1 MVEGRS
7 KQAFKQWL
15 SVCDPAWRGGIEVV
29 AINGSTGFQDRY
41 CGGTARRRR
50 GHESLPCRPPRRRRP
65 RPVPAPDPTD
75 HPRPPP
81 PRERSALP
89 GPARTLDTVATCSPT
104 NSSSGSRRCSPT
116 NSHVQVE
123 ATWGHL
129 PAHDHRLPADRVQAR
144 QPMVRLIDSLSH
156 GVPKP
161 LSELITLGHIEE
173 AGRRRIGLL
182 RPARCQ
188 QRTHRGDQWPAPRPP
203 LLGARISQGSPTADH
218 GSRRRLRRRRPR
230 CRRG

>member
-1 MVEGRS
+1 MSSASPATPSTSAGAGSNRS
-7 KQAFKQWL
+7 STATAAARTIR
-15 SVCDPAWRGGIEVV
+15 STGAGPHPPRGG
-29 AINGSTGFQDRY
+29 D
-41 CGGTARRRR
+41 
-50 GHESLPCRPPRRRRP
+50 LL
-65 RPVPAPDPTD
+65 TD
-75 HPRPPP
+75 KQQQR
-81 PRERSALP
+81 LQ
-89 GPARTLDTVATCSPT
+89 TLFADD
-104 NSSSGSRRCSPT
+104 
-116 NSHVQVE
+116 SHVQVE

-173 AGRRRIGLL
+173 SGRRRIGLL